1 MSLLSPA
8 ATSLIK
14 LMGETPRG
22 PRREGVFAL
31 WLTLRVAED
40 LLLTPPLADR
50 AVKRRVTALEG
61 RLSSLSL
68 PAPLRR
74 ALVAALAGLADPR
87 RDRAG
92 QVLQLLVAPAREALG
107 VEASEI
113 LGRAAR
119 GATQRAREEASP
131 G

>member
-1 MSLLSPA
+1 MSLLSPGGA
-8 ATSLIK
+8 ALVE

-40 LLLTPPLADR
+40 LLLAPPQADR
-50 AVKRRVTALEG
+50 AVKRRVAALER

-74 ALVAALAGLADPR
+74 ALVAALAELNEPR
-87 RDRAG
+87 REKAAP
-92 QVLQLLVAPAREALG
+92 VLQLLVAPAREALG
-107 VEASEI
+107 SDAAEI

-119 GATQRAREEASP
+119 SAAQRAAATS
-131 G
+131 

>member
-1 MSLLSPA
+1 MSLLSPGGA
-8 ATSLIK
+8 ALVK

-31 WLTLRVAED
+31 WLTLRLAED
-40 LLLTPPLADR
+40 LLLSPPQPER
-50 AVKRRVTALEG
+50 AVKRRVTALER

-74 ALVAALAGLADPR
+74 ALVGAMAELNEPKR
-87 RDRAG
+87 EKAG

-107 VEASEI
+107 PEAAEVLS
-113 LGRAAR
+113 RAAR
-119 GATQRAREEASP
+119 SAAQRAAAP
-131 G
+131 P

>member
-1 MSLLSPA
+1 MSPQSPPVIA
-8 ATSLIK
+8 LIK
-14 LMGETPRG
+14 LMGDTPRG

-31 WLTLRVAED
+31 WLTVRVAED
-40 LLLTPPLADR
+40 LLLLPPQPER
-50 AVKRRVTALEG
+50 AVRRRVAALER

-74 ALVAALAGLADPR
+74 GLVAVLAELSDPR
-87 RDRAG
+87 REKAG

-107 VEASEI
+107 GDAAEV

-119 GATQRAREEASP
+119 LASQRPTTPS
-131 G
+131 

>member
-1 MSLLSPA
+1 MSLLSPPGA
-8 ATSLIK
+8 ALIK

-31 WLTLRVAED
+31 WLVLRVAED
-40 LLLTPPLADR
+40 LLLIPPQVDR
-50 AVKRRVTALEG
+50 AVKRRVAALER

-74 ALVAALAGLADPR
+74 ALVGALAELSEPR
-87 RDRAG
+87 REKAG
-92 QVLQLLVAPAREALG
+92 PVLQLLVAPAREALG
-107 VEASEI
+107 GDAAEV

-119 GATQRAREEASP
+119 SAAQRAREES
-131 G
+131 

>member
-1 MSLLSPA
+1 MSTLGPSGSALVR
-8 ATSLIK
+8 

-31 WLTLRVAED
+31 WLTVRVAED
-40 LLLTPPLADR
+40 LLLTPPQAER
-50 AVKRRVTALEG
+50 AVKRRVAALER

-74 ALVAALAGLADPR
+74 GLVAAIAEMNDPR
-87 RDRAG
+87 REKAS

-107 VEASEI
+107 GDAADV

-119 GATQRAREEASP
+119 HAAQRQSP
-131 G
+131 

>member
-1 MSLLSPA
+1 MSLLSPGGA
-8 ATSLIK
+8 ALVK

-40 LLLTPPLADR
+40 LLLTPSQTER
-50 AVKRRVTALEG
+50 GVKRRVAALER

-68 PAPLRR
+68 PAQLRR
-74 ALVAALAGLADPR
+74 ALVTALAELNEPR
-87 RDRAG
+87 PEKAG

-107 VEASEI
+107 SDAAEVLS
-113 LGRAAR
+113 RAAR
-119 GATQRAREEASP
+119 SASQRVREDS
-131 G
+131 

>member
-1 MSLLSPA
+1 MSLLSPGGA
-8 ATSLIK
+8 ALVK

-40 LLLTPPLADR
+40 LLLTPPQADR
-50 AVKRRVTALEG
+50 AVKRRVAALER

-74 ALVAALAGLADPR
+74 ALIAALAELNDPR
-87 RDRAG
+87 REKAG
-92 QVLQLLVAPAREALG
+92 PVLQLLVAPAREALG
-107 VEASEI
+107 ADAAEVLS
-113 LGRAAR
+113 RAAR
-119 GATQRAREEASP
+119 SAAQRAATPS
-131 G
+131 

>member
-1 MSLLSPA
+1 MSLLSPGGA
-8 ATSLIK
+8 ALVE

-40 LLLTPPLADR
+40 LLLTPPQADR
-50 AVKRRVTALEG
+50 AVKRRVAALER

-74 ALVAALAGLADPR
+74 ALVAALAELNEPR
-87 RDRAG
+87 REKAA

-107 VEASEI
+107 SDAAEI

-119 GATQRAREEASP
+119 GAAQRTAATS
-131 G
+131 

>member
-1 MSLLSPA
+1 MSFLGPGGA
-8 ATSLIK
+8 ALVK

-40 LLLTPPLADR
+40 LLLTPPQADR
-50 AVKRRVTALEG
+50 AVKRRVVALER

-74 ALVAALAGLADPR
+74 ALVTALAELNEPR
-87 RDRAG
+87 REKAG

-107 VEASEI
+107 GDAAEVLS
-113 LGRAAR
+113 RAAR
-119 GATQRAREEASP
+119 SAAQRGATLS
-131 G
+131 